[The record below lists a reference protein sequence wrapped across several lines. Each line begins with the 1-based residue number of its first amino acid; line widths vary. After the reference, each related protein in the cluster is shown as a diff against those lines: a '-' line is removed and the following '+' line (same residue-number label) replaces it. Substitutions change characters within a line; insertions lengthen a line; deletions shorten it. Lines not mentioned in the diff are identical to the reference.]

1 MSTDLHTL
9 SGAYAV
15 DALSPAEAEQFA
27 THLEGCQACRD
38 EVRELQ
44 EAAARMGASEAIA
57 PPDALKARV
66 LAAADQ
72 LPQLPPKVAP
82 KVTSTSSA
90 RPRRW
95 MTWAGAV
102 AAAVVLVAGGIV
114 GINQLNDQE
123 TPVASDSVSQVF
135 SASDAKTATVDT
147 PQGQVRVAMSPD
159 SGQMAVDT
167 DRLNSLSQSRVYQMW
182 AVHNG
187 RATSVGVIDDP
198 KAGKV
203 MPIPASGTK
212 VAITIEPEG
221 GSKKPTSKPIV
232 EVDPATV

>member
-1 MSTDLHTL
+1 
-9 SGAYAV
+9 
-15 DALSPAEAEQFA
+15 
-27 THLEGCQACRD
+27 
-38 EVRELQ
+38 
-44 EAAARMGASEAIA
+44 MGASEAIA
-57 PPDALKARV
+57 PPPALKARV

-72 LPQLPPKVAP
+72 MPQLPPKV
-82 KVTSTSSA
+82 STTRSA

-95 MTWAGAV
+95 TTWAGAV
-102 AAAVVLVAGGIV
+102 AAAVVLVAGAIA
-114 GINQLNDQE
+114 GINQLNSPE
-123 TPVASDSVSQVF
+123 SPVASNSVSQVF
-135 SASDAKTATVDT
+135 SAKDAKTATVDT
-147 PQGQVRVAMSPD
+147 PQGPVRVAMSTD

-187 RATSVGVIDDP
+187 RATSVGVIENP

-203 MPIPASGTK
+203 MPIPASGTT

-221 GSKKPTSKPIV
+221 GSQKPTSKPIA

>member
-1 MSTDLHTL
+1 
-9 SGAYAV
+9 
-15 DALSPAEAEQFA
+15 
-27 THLEGCQACRD
+27 
-38 EVRELQ
+38 
-44 EAAARMGASEAIA
+44 MGASEAIA
-57 PPDALKARV
+57 PPAALKARV

-82 KVTSTSSA
+82 KVTSTSSRA
-90 RPRRW
+90 PGAGWPGPGRWPRPSCSSP
-95 MTWAGAV
+95 
-102 AAAVVLVAGGIV
+102 AASSGSTSST
-114 GINQLNDQE
+114 DQE

-147 PQGQVRVAMSPD
+147 PQGQVRVAMSTD